1 VTDDSYPPTF
11 GDVVIATLTDEERA
25 LPTDATGCYEKYGIK
40 FHELRVEHLEELR
53 RWRNHPDI
61 QRFMVFQEEI
71 TPEMQLKW
79 FESITELECFTM
91 AEFRGRLVGMTQL
104 KNIDYPYRR
113 AEGGIIIFRP
123 EHQTGLVPYRAAL
136 AGLDS
141 DFLHRGLE
149 NVYATIRKSNSRARR
164 FAKSLGYVFT
174 DPDPSGDLLSA
185 NVRID
190 DYFREA
196 KKWRAVLEAD
206 SAGGFG
212 LSE

>member
-1 VTDDSYPPTF
+1 VTEPDYPPTF
-11 GDVVIATLTDEERA
+11 GDVVISTLTDEERA
-25 LPTDATGCYEKYGIK
+25 LPTDETGCYEKYGIK

-53 RWRNHPDI
+53 KWRNHPDI

-71 TPEMQLKW
+71 TPEMQVRW
-79 FESITELECFTM
+79 FESLTELECFTM

-104 KNIDYPYRR
+104 KHIDYPWRR

-164 FAKSLGYVFT
+164 FAKSLGYVFS
-174 DPDPSGDLLSA
+174 DPDPSGDLLTA

-196 KKWRAVLEAD
+196 KKWRAVLQAD
-206 SAGGFG
+206 SASGFG